1 MRLEGKLAVITA
13 AASGMGR
20 AGVELFCQEGAK
32 VCAIDVNGAALA
44 ELAEAMA
51 ARGTPIETIE
61 ADLSEVEAIRGSVH
75 EAADKLGGIDVM
87 WAHAGIPGPAGIE
100 DLDLDAYRKAMTL
113 NVDSAALGAG
123 EVIKHMRK
131 RGGGSIVFT
140 ASVSGIVGSRF
151 SPVYSAG
158 KFAVVGLT
166 KSLAQT
172 FAPDGVRVNVV
183 CPGLADTPMGIKFV
197 SRKED
202 PEEAKANTAM
212 MMSAIP
218 LGRLVRAEEIAHA
231 VLWLASDDASFVT
244 GVDLPVDGGFTC
256 R

>member
-20 AGVELFCQEGAK
+20 AGVELFCREGAR
-32 VCAIDVNGAALA
+32 VCAVDMNAAALDD
-44 ELAEAMA
+44 LASAMKA
-51 ARGTPIETIE
+51 AGTPIETVT
-61 ADLSEVEAIRGSVH
+61 ADLSQAEAIRSSVDD
-75 EAADKLGGIDVM
+75 AADKLGGIDVM

-100 DLDLDAYRKAMTL
+100 DLDLDAYRKAMAV

-123 EVIKHMRK
+123 AVIRHMRK
-131 RGGGSIVFT
+131 RGGGSIIFT

-212 MMSAIP
+212 MLSAIP

-231 VLWLASDDASFVT
+231 ALWFASDDSSFVT